1 METKPA
7 ESTREWETIE
17 VERDGPL
24 LRVWLN
30 RPEKRN
36 PLSPTALQ
44 ELIDVFGSVATDYDV
59 RCVVIGGRG
68 PSFSGGA
75 DLRAPTPPRSE
86 EPTPRER
93 RWVSQLGRRMAKTVD
108 ECEVP
113 TVARLHG
120 HVVGGAAVLAL
131 ACDFRIA
138 AEGTSFW
145 IPEVDLGIPLTWGA
159 VPLLIRECGMARAR
173 EAVVM
178 CDRISA
184 EDAERWGMAHRVVP
198 VDALDATVEEWAT
211 RLAAKPATAMSATTS
226 QFRAYANVARLA
238 DLTELDGDLLTM
250 GSSSGEFRAAFS
262 PRRQKG

>member
-1 METKPA
+1 METL
-7 ESTREWETIE
+7 E
-17 VERDGPL
+17 VVQDGAV

-36 PLSPTALQ
+36 PLSPAVLQ
-44 ELIDVFGSVATDYDV
+44 ELIDVFTGVATDYDV

-75 DLRAPTPPRSE
+75 DLRAPTPPRSD

-93 RWVSQLGRRMAKTVD
+93 RWVSQLGRRMASAVD
-108 ECEVP
+108 SCEVP

-120 HVVGGAAVLAL
+120 HVVGGAAVLAM

-138 AEGTSFW
+138 AEDTSFW

-184 EDAERWGMAHRVVP
+184 TDAERWGMAHRVVP
-198 VDALDATVEEWAT
+198 AEALDETVDAWAS

-226 QFRAYANVARLA
+226 QFRAYAAVSRLA

-250 GSSSGEFRAAFS
+250 GSSSAEFRSAFS
-262 PRRQKG
+262 RRS

>member
-1 METKPA
+1 METL
-7 ESTREWETIE
+7 TL
-17 VERDGPL
+17 ERVGPV
-24 LRVWLN
+24 LRVWLD

-36 PLSPTALQ
+36 PLGPPALQ
-44 ELIDVFGSVATDYDV
+44 ELVEVFTGVASEPDVG
-59 RCVVIGGRG
+59 CVVIGGRG

-75 DLRAPTPPRSE
+75 DLRAPGVERSTP
-86 EPTPRER
+86 PTPRER
-93 RWVSQLGRRMAKTVD
+93 RWTAQLGRRMARAVD

-113 TVARLHG
+113 TIARLHG

-138 AEGTSFW
+138 AEDTSFW

-184 EDAERWGMAHRVVP
+184 TTAERWGMAHRVVP
-198 VDALDATVEEWAT
+198 MDELDVVVDDWAR
-211 RLAAKPATAMSATTS
+211 RLCEKPATAMSMTNA
-226 QFRAYANVARLA
+226 QFRAYAAQFRMG
-238 DLTELDGDLLTM
+238 DFTELDGDLLTG
-250 GSSSGEFRAAFS
+250 GSSSAEFRAAF
-262 PRRQKG
+262 RRDTL

>member
-1 METKPA
+1 METL
-7 ESTREWETIE
+7 TL
-17 VERDGPL
+17 ERVGPV
-24 LRVWLN
+24 LRVWLD

-36 PLSPTALQ
+36 PLGPAVLQ
-44 ELIDVFGSVATDYDV
+44 ELIDVYTSVATDFSV
-59 RCVVIGGRG
+59 GCVVIGGRG

-75 DLRAPTPPRSE
+75 DLRAPGVDRGGA

-93 RWVSQLGRRMAKTVD
+93 RWTSQLGRRMAMAVD
-108 ECEVP
+108 GCEVP
-113 TVARLHG
+113 TIARLHG

-138 AEGTSFW
+138 AEDTSFW

-184 EDAERWGMAHRVVP
+184 ATAERWGMAHRVVP
-198 VDALDATVEEWAT
+198 FDELDVVVDDWAR
-211 RLAAKPATAMSATTS
+211 RLCEKPATAMSMTTS
-226 QFRAYANVARLA
+226 QLRAYGALSRLG
-238 DLTELDGDLLTM
+238 DFTELDGDLLAG
-250 GSSSGEFRAAFS
+250 GSASAEFRAAFRP
-262 PRRQKG
+262 PRD